1 MVGASGCWGQTTLLD
16 ILKTFISWI
25 TKRPW
30 LRTSTRYKF
39 QNVSKLEYIY
49 PRNIP
54 CTIYRWR
61 SVWSDTRIKQY
72 WPKIFNKIIYVTKRN
87 MWDNWWNRCF
97 QKHKKSISN
106 SIIFLHLALRI
117 LKTWPIEGIKTIAKK
132 TKGNGKIIKIPRGG
146 RRRSVDL
153 SAPTILQPW
162 VRIPSSA
169 SLCLL
174 IQN

>member
-1 MVGASGCWGQTTLLD
+1 MFPG
-16 ILKTFISWI
+16 F
-25 TKRPW
+25 
-30 LRTSTRYKF
+30 Y
-39 QNVSKLEYIY
+39 
-49 PRNIP
+49 IP

-153 SAPTILQPW
+153 SAPTILQPSW
-162 VRIPSSA
+162 FKSQAHHRYFWMEPIPVIGMRKE
-169 SLCLL
+169 LK
-174 IQN
+174 